1 MNLKTASLVENFVK
15 VALDEITNLKKDL
28 VQLKDKEAEIAE
40 EQERALH
47 ESLKLAAQA
56 LYDSDFISDE
66 YDKKKFM
73 KKAKEDVKYLSTVIQ
88 KICQASDVAA
98 FGEVAQVKTA
108 GDASDD
114 PVMRKAFG
122 YDVNYNL
129 LDD

>member
-1 MNLKTASLVENFVK
+1 MNPKTANLVEDFVK
-15 VALDEITNLKKDL
+15 VALEEIDNLKTSL
-28 VQLKDKEAEIAE
+28 TQLKYKEAELAE
-40 EQERALH
+40 KEERELH
-47 ESLKLAAQA
+47 EALKLAAQA

-66 YDKKKFM
+66 YDKKKFV

-88 KICQASDVAA
+88 KICQASDVST
-98 FGEVAQVKTA
+98 FGEVASVKTA
-108 GDASDD
+108 GDNSDD